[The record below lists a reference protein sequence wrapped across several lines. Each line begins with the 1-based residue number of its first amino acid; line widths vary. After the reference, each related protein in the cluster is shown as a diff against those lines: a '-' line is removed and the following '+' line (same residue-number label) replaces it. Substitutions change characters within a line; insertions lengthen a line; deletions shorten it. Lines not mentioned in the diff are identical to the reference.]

1 MKIGKQTDTFWLED
15 AVPHRGDERR
25 RDEGARRA
33 AHADGG
39 VLAVNVKED
48 DVVACL
54 LRGVCKIVYDRWID
68 STTE

>member
-1 MKIGKQTDTFWLED
+1 MKKRKQTDTFRLED
-15 AVPHRGDERR
+15 AVPHRGDECC
-25 RDEGARRA
+25 RDEGARWA

-48 DVVACL
+48 DVVARL
-54 LRGVCKIVYDRWID
+54 LRGVCKIVYDRLID